1 MAADLA
7 VRGSTTQGVESALI
21 EGDLGK
27 LSDADRVAY
36 YLKVCESLGLN
47 PLTKPFDYLRLN
59 GKLILYARKDCTEQL
74 RSLRNITVDRVDF
87 AFNEGLVIVTTYLRT
102 PAGRVDSAI
111 GAVAIQ
117 GLQGEAR
124 ANALMKAETKSKR
137 RATLSIAG
145 LGILDESEIETIP
158 GAQVESMSVRETA
171 TGGRLLTMHEPAPA
185 DELARLREEIATWH
199 EHRPLLVGSVEAK
212 KGPWQDWDLEISR
225 KALEWFHAQ
234 RKAEE
239 QEAAQQA
246 QARQAAEIGEAIDP
260 KSPALLERAIADAR
274 ALVADITANAAKGR
288 PGAGDYDR
296 MRAALI
302 DIQGLDGWEGDKDPN
317 TIAKDE
323 ILPYLKARLA
333 GYEEEAIEGTA
344 MTAEE
349 GADAHRPF

>member
-1 MAADLA
+1 MAAELA
-7 VRGSTTQGVESALI
+7 VRGGTTQGVESALI

-102 PAGRVDSAI
+102 PAGRIDSAI
-111 GAVAIQ
+111 GAVAVQ

-137 RATLSIAG
+137 RATLSITG
-145 LGILDESEIETIP
+145 LAVLDESEIETIP

-171 TGGRLLTMHEPAPA
+171 TGGRLLTMHEPAAA
-185 DELARLREEIATWH
+185 DELARLREEVETW
-199 EHRPLLVGSVEAK
+199 ERHRPDLVQRVERKYGA
-212 KGPWQDWDLEISR
+212 WRDWDLDRSR
-225 KALEWFHAQ
+225 KALEWFHTE
-234 RKAEE
+234 RKREE

-246 QARQAAEIGEAIDP
+246 QAQQAAEIGEAIDP

-274 ALVADITANAAKGR
+274 ALVAEVAARKGK
-288 PGAGDYDR
+288 PSEADVER

-302 DIQGLDGWEGDKDPN
+302 VIQQTDGWEGDKDPDA
-317 TIAKDE
+317 IPKDE
-323 ILPYLKARLA
+323 LLGYFRARLA
-333 GYEEEAIEGTA
+333 GYEQEAVEGTVES
-344 MTAEE
+344 TE
-349 GADAHRPF
+349 GDGDEQHPF

>member
-1 MAADLA
+1 MSAELA

-27 LSDADRVAY
+27 LSDPDRIAY

-102 PAGRVDSAI
+102 PAGRIDSAI
-111 GAVAIQ
+111 GAVAVA

-137 RATLSIAG
+137 RATLSITG
-145 LGILDESEIETIP
+145 LAVLDESEIETIP

-171 TGGRLLTMHEPAPA
+171 TGGRLLTMHEPAQA
-185 DELARLREEIATWH
+185 DELALLQEEIAAWH
-199 EHRPLLVGSVEAK
+199 TNRPDLVQRVE
-212 KGPWQDWDLEISR
+212 R
-225 KALEWFHAQ
+225 KYGAWRAWNLDRCRQALEWFHAE
-234 RKAEE
+234 RGAEE
-239 QEAAQQA
+239 ERSAQQPAAQQD
-246 QARQAAEIGEAIDP
+246 IGEAIDP

-288 PGAGDYDR
+288 PHAGDFDR
-296 MRAALI
+296 MRDALVVLQHT
-302 DIQGLDGWEGDKDPN
+302 DPQPADQDYDKIP
-317 TIAKDE
+317 APE
-323 ILPYLKARLA
+323 LLPYLKARLA
-333 GYEEEAIEGTA
+333 GYEEEAIEGTVE
-344 MTAEE
+344 TAEE
-349 GADAHRPF
+349 ADDAHRPF